1 MAENGARRADRSK
14 SYGGRGK
21 PESRGRSRRP
31 KQELAGDCR
40 GEGST
45 KRQGSGIKQS
55 GFVAGSAR
63 LAILPA
69 ATAKEL
75 GAFVGASVAPGA
87 RVITDGFDGYVDLG
101 QDFRHYSVVQGAAK
115 NAETIL
121 PVIHVLF
128 SNIKAWL
135 NGTFHGVSAKH
146 LPRYATEWTY
156 RFNRR
161 GRIDELADFVLRRA
175 VDCRTITYRQLVD
188 GLQPQG
194 AIPVSS
200 G

>member
-1 MAENGARRADRSK
+1 MTDQRNSEFPDIRLR
-14 SYGGRGK
+14 
-21 PESRGRSRRP
+21 
-31 KQELAGDCR
+31 
-40 GEGST
+40 
-45 KRQGSGIKQS
+45 IKQS

>member
-1 MAENGARRADRSK
+1 MIAVEK
-14 SYGGRGK
+14 V
-21 PESRGRSRRP
+21 PV
-31 KQELAGDCR
+31 
-40 GEGST
+40 T

-55 GFVAGSAR
+55 GFVAGNAR

-75 GAFVGASVAPGA
+75 GAFVGASVALGA

-101 QDFRHYSVVQGAAK
+101 QDFRHYSVVQGEAK

-128 SNIKAWL
+128 SNVKAWL

-146 LPRYATEWTY
+146 LPRYATEWAY

-161 GRIDELADFVLRRA
+161 GRITELADFVLRRA
-175 VDCRTITYRQLVD
+175 VDCRTITYRQLID
-188 GLQPQG
+188 GLQPQR
-194 AIPVSS
+194 ATPASS

>member
-1 MAENGARRADRSK
+1 M
-14 SYGGRGK
+14 
-21 PESRGRSRRP
+21 
-31 KQELAGDCR
+31 
-40 GEGST
+40 
-45 KRQGSGIKQS
+45 
-55 GFVAGSAR
+55 
-63 LAILPA
+63 
-69 ATAKEL
+69 
-75 GAFVGASVAPGA
+75 
-87 RVITDGFDGYVDLG
+87 ITDGFDGYVDLG

-135 NGTFHGVSAKH
+135 NGTFHGSAPSTCRAM
-146 LPRYATEWTY
+146 PRSGPTGSTAAAGSMSWPTSCCAEPSIAGPSHT
-156 RFNRR
+156 
-161 GRIDELADFVLRRA
+161 ASSS
-175 VDCRTITYRQLVD
+175 D